1 MIRTALMTALTAA
14 ALASGAC
21 FEFSSTVTTPSGSA
35 GAATQLVGGWASTSI
50 TAAQNS
56 CTDFNWSVTQ
66 TSGNTAI
73 GTFSAT
79 CFGNV
84 SVSGKASG
92 SLADAVLTWSAT
104 ATAVVPGV
112 TTCPIALSGTAQMVG
127 DTITIPYSGTTCL
140 GPVSGT
146 ETLKKPK

>member
-1 MIRTALMTALTAA
+1 MTALAAA

-21 FEFSSTVTTPSGSA
+21 FEFSSTITAPSGTS
-35 GAATQLVGGWASTSI
+35 GAAAQLVGGWTSASVTSLE
-50 TAAQNS
+50 NS
-56 CTDFNWSVTQ
+56 CTDFKWSVTQ
-66 TSGNTAI
+66 TSGNTAT

-84 SVSGKASG
+84 AITGKASG
-92 SLADAVLTWSAT
+92 SLADAVLTWTAA

-112 TTCPIALSGTAQMVG
+112 TTCPITLSGTATMVG
-127 DTITIPYSGTTCL
+127 NTIKIPYSGTTCL

-146 ETLKKPK
+146 ETLKK

>member
-1 MIRTALMTALTAA
+1 MIRTAFMTALTAA

-21 FEFSSTVTTPSGSA
+21 FEFSSTVTTPTGTT
-35 GAATQLVGGWASTSI
+35 GTAAALVGGWSSAQGAT
-50 TAAQNS
+50 AQNS
-56 CTDFNWSVTQ
+56 CTSFKWSVTQ
-66 TSGNTAI
+66 TSGSTAT
-73 GTFSAT
+73 GTFSAV

-84 SVSGKASG
+84 SITGNASG

-112 TTCPIALSGTAQMVG
+112 ATCPIALSGTAQMVG
-127 DTITIPYSGTTCL
+127 DTIKIPYTGTTCL

-146 ETLKKPK
+146 ETLKK